1 MLHTPSVPTLRRALV
16 ASAGHVLDRICPPA
30 CVLCLAPGELL
41 CADCRT
47 DASPDGRAAC
57 ARCAVPLP
65 APAAACGRCLKRRP
79 AYDAT
84 LAAALFEAPFDQIVR
99 GLKYGATLAYAPLFA
114 RLLHAAV
121 AIRGEH
127 VDVLL
132 PVPLSRA
139 RMATRGFNQAI
150 EIARPLARALD
161 RPLDTASVLRVV
173 DTAPQASL
181 PFEARRRNV
190 RRAFAVVDA
199 RRGAVEGRTIG
210 VVDDVLTTG
219 ATLDELARTLKR
231 AGAARVVNLVVART
245 P

>member
-1 MLHTPSVPTLRRALV
+1 MLCAACRAD
-16 ASAGHVLDRICPPA
+16 ASLDGVPA
-30 CVLCLAPGELL
+30 C
-41 CADCRT
+41 
-47 DASPDGRAAC
+47 AC
-57 ARCAVPLP
+57 CAVPLP
-65 APAAACGRCLKRRP
+65 ASAAFCGRCLKRRP

-84 LAAALFEAPFDQIVR
+84 IAAARFEAPFDQLVR
-99 GLKYGATLAYAPLFA
+99 GLKYGATLAHAPLFA
-114 RLLHAAV
+114 RLLRS
-121 AIRGEH
+121 AIDARGED

-150 EIARPLARALD
+150 EIARPLARALE
-161 RPLDTASVLRVV
+161 RPMDTASVLRIV

-181 PFEARRRNV
+181 PFDARRRNV
-190 RRAFAVVDA
+190 RGAFAVIDA
-199 RRGAVEGRTIG
+199 RASAVAGRSIG

-219 ATLDELARTLKR
+219 ATLDALARTLKR